1 MRNTKIRSSST
12 KLEDVLYSHPLN
24 YRDRVVGELF
34 EDEIVASVVCFR
46 QVASS
51 DIAAKSEG
59 VKLTLDGGQSNDE
72 SSQRRLAGQL
82 TKHQREQLV
91 PAGEVLDILVTVI
104 LFYDAKEYKL
114 IQELDYLSEN
124 V

>member
-1 MRNTKIRSSST
+1 
-12 KLEDVLYSHPLN
+12 VLYSHPLS

-34 EDEIVASVVCFR
+34 ENAIVASVVCFR

-51 DIAAKSEG
+51 NIAAKSEG
-59 VKLTLDGGQSNDE
+59 VKLTLDGGRSNDE

-104 LFYDAKEYKL
+104 LFDDAKEDKL
-114 IQELDYLSEN
+114 IQKLDHLSEN

>member
-1 MRNTKIRSSST
+1 VF
-12 KLEDVLYSHPLN
+12 DSHPLS
-24 YRDRVVGELF
+24 YRYRVVGELF
-34 EDEIVASVVCFR
+34 EDAIIASVVCFR

-51 DIAAKSEG
+51 NITAKSEG
-59 VKLTLDGGQSNDE
+59 VKLTLDGGRSNDE

-114 IQELDYLSEN
+114 IQELDHLSEN